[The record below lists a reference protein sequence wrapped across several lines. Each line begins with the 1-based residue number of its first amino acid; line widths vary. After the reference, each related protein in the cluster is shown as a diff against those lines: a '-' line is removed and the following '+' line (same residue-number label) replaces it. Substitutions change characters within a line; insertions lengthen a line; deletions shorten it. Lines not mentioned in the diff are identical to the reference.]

1 MSEREVRE
9 LIAKAERSLRAAER
23 LFEAG
28 DHDFAVS
35 RAYYAMFYAAR
46 ALLLTRNVRR
56 SKHSGVLAAFN
67 SEFVQ
72 GGNVPAELFALLRD
86 GFEDRAEGDYGLVII
101 SRAQA
106 TAGIEA
112 ARRFVSAIKLHLAQS
127 LDRE

>member
-1 MSEREVRE
+1 LSEREVRE

-23 LFEAG
+23 LLEAG

-67 SEFVQ
+67 SEFVR
-72 GGNVPAELFALLRD
+72 GVTFPPSC
-86 GFEDRAEGDYGLVII
+86 
-101 SRAQA
+101 SRSCA
-106 TAGIEA
+106 TASRTE
-112 ARRFVSAIKLHLAQS
+112 RRAITVSWPSPGLRRPPASTPLGGS
-127 LDRE
+127 

>member
-1 MSEREVRE
+1 
-9 LIAKAERSLRAAER
+9 
-23 LFEAG
+23 
-28 DHDFAVS
+28 
-35 RAYYAMFYAAR
+35 MFYAAR

-86 GFEDRAEGDYGLVII
+86 GFEDRAEGDYGLVVI